1 MFQTKEL
8 NFLFIGVLL
17 VVLMG
22 SGQQQAVAQ
31 ADDSFSIARIKY
43 RGGGDWY
50 NNPSALKNLI
60 SFTKNQVPISI
71 NPNYKDV
78 AIGSSDLFN
87 YPFAYLTGHG
97 SITVNN
103 AEISNVREYLKHGG
117 FLYIDDDY
125 GLDEYARYLI
135 SKLFPNEELIE
146 IPFDHLLYHTIY
158 DFNNGP
164 PKIHKHDGKA
174 PRGYGVFYEGRLVIY
189 YTYESNVSDGWADP
203 NVHKDPEPVRQKAF
217 RMGANILVYALTN

>member
-1 MFQTKEL
+1 MFQTRECNYL
-8 NFLFIGVLL
+8 HVLALLFFLFI
-17 VVLMG
+17 
-22 SGQQQAVAQ
+22 SSIQSASAQ
-31 ADDSFSIARIKY
+31 ADNSFSIARIKY

-60 SFTKNQVPISI
+60 SFTQQQVPISI
-71 NPNYKDV
+71 SPNYKDV
-78 AIGSSDLFN
+78 SIGSSDLFE

-97 SITVNN
+97 SITVNS
-103 AEISNVREYLKHGG
+103 AEVSNLREYLVNGG

-125 GLDEYARYLI
+125 GLDKYARNLVN
-135 SKLFPNEELIE
+135 KLFPDEKLIE

-189 YTYESNVSDGWADP
+189 YTYESNVSDGWANPD
-203 NVHKDPEPVRQKAF
+203 VHNDPEPVRQKAL